1 MIKNIIF
8 QDSKSQIGA
17 NKMNWK
23 ALIIEIE
30 SENANIDKTVR
41 WKPIRHLVILGVGIM
56 VEKYKGKIYV
66 QPYSERKIGKF
77 KMIREVN
84 ITEKFA
90 LATIQEGEKNIL
102 FQTHLEEFDSVIELE

>member
-1 MIKNIIF
+1 M
-8 QDSKSQIGA
+8 
-17 NKMNWK
+17 MWR

-41 WKPIRHLVILGVGIM
+41 WKPIRHLVIPEVGLM

-66 QPYSERKIGKF
+66 QPYNEHTIGKF

-84 ITEKFA
+84 ITEKFV
-90 LATIQEGEKNIL
+90 LLTIQEGEKNAL
-102 FQTHLEEFDSVIELE
+102 FQIHLEEFDSVIEHD